1 MKPLFENWRKFI
13 KEQGKQISLYPD
25 RLKIGD
31 KVQLTDKARR
41 VADSDKEAIYG
52 TMISTG
58 RDERSEERWSIRFYK
73 GAGTVGEVTKVVP
86 VERTSYRTGDVVQIL
101 MPRVPTEGGQM
112 RQAEYIEAYSDEVK
126 LAGTTKTALTDP
138 EKYGSDGARKNRY
151 GSDAE
156 ISLLSKGDRVK
167 IRDRVYTPEW
177 VKEIAKGNRVLAGDP
192 ELQKKL
198 DQERKDRVLNYK
210 RKMNRLHGRV
220 GVIKNKPETAYTVL
234 TVHFPDTARSPEI
247 TVDLHQNEV
256 EYWQSSPR
264 PVNPFGE

>member
-13 KEQGKQISLYPD
+13 KEQSKQISLYPD

-41 VADSDKEAIYG
+41 VADSDKEYIYG

-58 RDERSEERWSIRFYK
+58 RDERQEERWSIRFYK

-86 VERTSYRTGDVVQIL
+86 VERTSYRTGDIVQIL
-101 MPRVPTEGGQM
+101 MPRVPIEGGQM

-126 LAGTTKTALTDP
+126 LASTTAAPSDR
-138 EKYGSDGARKNRY
+138 EKDRIRHRE
-151 GSDAE
+151 D

-220 GVIKNKPETAYTVL
+220 GVIKNRVEDLYTVL

-256 EYWQSSPR
+256 EYWKSSPR

>member
-1 MKPLFENWRKFI
+1 M
-13 KEQGKQISLYPD
+13 SLYPD

-73 GAGTVGEVTKVVP
+73 SAGTVGEVTKVVP
-86 VERTSYRTGDVVQIL
+86 VERTSYRTGDIVQIL
-101 MPRVPTEGGQM
+101 MPKVPIEGGQM
-112 RQAEYIEAYSDEVK
+112 RQAEYIEAYSDELK
-126 LAGTTKTALTDP
+126 LAGTTAAPSDR
-138 EKYGSDGARKNRY
+138 EKGVGRHRED
-151 GSDAE
+151 

-177 VKEIAKGNRVLAGDP
+177 VDKVAKGNRVLAGDP
-192 ELQKKL
+192 EVQKKL

-220 GVIKNKPETAYTVL
+220 GVIKNRVEDVYTVL

-256 EYWQSSPR
+256 EYWKSSPR
-264 PVNPFGE
+264 PVNPFGRPHGNPFGE

>member
-1 MKPLFENWRKFI
+1 M
-13 KEQGKQISLYPD
+13 SLYPD

-31 KVQLTDKARR
+31 KVQIGAKARR
-41 VADSDKEAIYG
+41 VADSDKEYIYG

-58 RDERSEERWSIRFYK
+58 RDDRRAEMYSIMFYK

-86 VERTSYRTGDVVQIL
+86 VERTSYRTGDIVQIL
-101 MPRVPTEGGQM
+101 MPRVPIEGGQM
-112 RQAEYIEAYSDEVK
+112 RQAEYIEAYSDELK
-126 LAGTTKTALTDP
+126 LAGTTGGLTDR
-138 EKYGSDGARKNRY
+138 EKTRLISPQRAGAK
-151 GSDAE
+151 AE

-220 GVIKNKPETAYTVL
+220 GVIKNRVEDLYTVL

-256 EYWQSSPR
+256 EYWKSDP
-264 PVNPFGE
+264 PPINPFGE

>member
-25 RLKIGD
+25 RLKVGD

-58 RDERSEERWSIRFYK
+58 RDERQEERWSISFYK

-86 VERTSYRTGDVVQIL
+86 VERTSYRTGDIVQVL

-112 RQAEYIEAYSDEVK
+112 RQAEYLEAYSDELK
-126 LAGTTKTALTDP
+126 LAGTTKTAIVDP
-138 EKYGSDGARKNRY
+138 RKDR
-151 GSDAE
+151 GRHRED

-177 VKEIAKGNRVLAGDP
+177 VEKVAKGNRILAGDP
-192 ELQKKL
+192 EVQKKL

-220 GVIKNKPETAYTVL
+220 GVIKNRVEDVYTVL

-256 EYWQSSPR
+256 EYWKSSPR

>member
-25 RLKIGD
+25 RLKVGD

-58 RDERSEERWSIRFYK
+58 RDERRQEMYSIMFYK
-73 GAGTVGEVTKVVP
+73 QVGTIGEVTKVVP
-86 VERTSYRTGDVVQIL
+86 VERTSYRTGDIVQVL
-101 MPRVPTEGGQM
+101 MPRVPIEGGQM
-112 RQAEYIEAYSDEVK
+112 RQAEYLEAYSDELK
-126 LAGTTKTALTDP
+126 LAGTTKTAIVDP
-138 EKYGSDGARKNRY
+138 RKDR
-151 GSDAE
+151 GRHRED

-177 VKEIAKGNRVLAGDP
+177 VDKVAKGNRILAGDP

-198 DQERKDRVLNYK
+198 DQERKDRVLDYK

-220 GVIKNKPETAYTVL
+220 GVIKNRVEDAYTVL

-256 EYWQSSPR
+256 EYWKSSPR

>member
-1 MKPLFENWRKFI
+1 M
-13 KEQGKQISLYPD
+13 SLYPD

-41 VADSDKEAIYG
+41 VADSDKEYIYG

-58 RDERSEERWSIRFYK
+58 RDDRNEERWSIRFYK

-86 VERTSYRTGDVVQIL
+86 VERTSYRTGDIVQIL
-101 MPRVPTEGGQM
+101 MPRVPIEGGQM

-126 LAGTTKTALTDP
+126 LAGTTAGLTDR
-138 EKYGSDGARKNRY
+138 EKARLISPQRGGPKP
-151 GSDAE
+151 E

-220 GVIKNKPETAYTVL
+220 GVIKNRVEDVYDVL

-247 TVDLHQNEV
+247 TVNLHQNEV
-256 EYWQSSPR
+256 EYWKSSPR

>member
-13 KEQGKQISLYPD
+13 NEQSKQISLYPD
-25 RLKIGD
+25 RLKVGD

-52 TMISTG
+52 RMISTG
-58 RDERSEERWSIRFYK
+58 RDERRAEMYSIMFYK
-73 GAGTVGEVTKVVP
+73 QAGTIGEVTKVVP
-86 VERTSYRTGDVVQIL
+86 VERTSYRTGDIVQIL
-101 MPRVPTEGGQM
+101 MPRVPIEGDQM

-126 LAGTTKTALTDP
+126 LAGTTKTALVDP
-138 EKYGSDGARKNRY
+138 RKQRA
-151 GSDAE
+151 GTEPE
-156 ISLLSKGDRVK
+156 ISMLSKGDRVK

-177 VKEIAKGNRVLAGDP
+177 VKNVAAGNRVLAGDP

-198 DQERKDRVLNYK
+198 DQERKDRVLDYK

-220 GVIKNKPETAYTVL
+220 GVIKNRVEDVYTVL

-247 TVDLHQNEV
+247 TVDLHQHEV
-256 EYWQSSPR
+256 EYWKSSPR

>member
-41 VADSDKEAIYG
+41 VADSDKEYIYG

-58 RDERSEERWSIRFYK
+58 RDDRREERWSIRFYK

-86 VERTSYRTGDVVQIL
+86 VERTSYRTGDIVQIL
-101 MPRVPTEGGQM
+101 MPRVPIEGGQM
-112 RQAEYIEAYSDEVK
+112 RQAEYIEAYSDELK
-126 LAGTTKTALTDP
+126 LAGTTAGLTDR
-138 EKYGSDGARKNRY
+138 EKVNLLSPQRAGAEP
-151 GSDAE
+151 E

-210 RKMNRLHGRV
+210 RKMNPLHGRV
-220 GVIKNKPETAYTVL
+220 GVIKNRVEDLYTVL

-256 EYWQSSPR
+256 EYWKSSPR